1 MRAAVIRAYG
11 GPDQVVVADVPRPT
25 IAAPHDVIV
34 GVKAAALNRLDLF
47 VVGGLPGITHTFPH
61 VLGADGAG
69 IVEAVGPAVT
79 RVRPGDRVLLNPG
92 VSCGTCEWCRAGEHS
107 LCVTYGLLGE
117 HHPGTFAE
125 AVRVPETSMEP
136 LPLEVSW
143 TDAAAYPLVT
153 LTAWRMLT
161 TRAQLQRGETVLI
174 WGVGGGVALAALGIA
189 RLLGARTIVTSS
201 SDAKLERARVL
212 GADLTINHAQADV
225 AKEVRRLTE
234 RRGCDVVVDS
244 VGERTW
250 ETSLR
255 CLARAGRLVT
265 CGGTTGPVVTTD
277 VRKLFWY
284 HWSLLGSTM
293 GNWAEFTEI
302 TRLLGQGALRPVVDS
317 VVPLAEAGTALAR
330 MARGEQFGKLV
341 LDVDG

>member
-1 MRAAVIRAYG
+1 MRAAVIHGYG
-11 GPDQVVVADVPRPT
+11 GPEQVRVADVPRPVVQ
-25 IAAPHDVIV
+25 APHEVVV
-34 GVKAAALNRLDLF
+34 GVRAAALNRLDLF
-47 VVGGLPGITHTFPH
+47 VLGGLPGITHSFPH

-79 RVRPGDRVLLNPG
+79 RVRPGDRVVLNPG
-92 VSCGTCEWCRAGEHS
+92 LSCGACEWCRKGEHS

-117 HHPGTFAE
+117 HHPGTIAE
-125 AVRVPETSMEP
+125 AVRVPETSLEP
-136 LPLEVSW
+136 LPPGVSW

-174 WGVGGGVALAALGIA
+174 WGIGGGVALAALGIA
-189 RLLGARTIVTSS
+189 KLLGARTIVTSS
-201 SDAKLERARVL
+201 SAAKLERARAL
-212 GADLTINHAQADV
+212 GADETIDHARTDV
-225 AKEVRRLTE
+225 AKEVRRFTD

-250 ETSLR
+250 ETSVR

-265 CGGTTGPVVTTD
+265 CGGTTGPMVTTD

-284 HWSLLGSTM
+284 HYSLLGSTM
-293 GNWAEFTEI
+293 GNWSEFREI
-302 TRLLGQGALRPVVDS
+302 AQLLGRGSLRPVVDS
-317 VVPLAEAGTALAR
+317 VVPLSEAGAAFAR
-330 MARGEQFGKLV
+330 LARGEQFGKLV
-341 LDVDG
+341 IEVDG